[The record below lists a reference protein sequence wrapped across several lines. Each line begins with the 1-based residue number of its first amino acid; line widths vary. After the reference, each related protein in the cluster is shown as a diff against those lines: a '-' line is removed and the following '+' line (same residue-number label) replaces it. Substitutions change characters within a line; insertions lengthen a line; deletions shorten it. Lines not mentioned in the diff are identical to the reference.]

1 MPQPR
6 GTSMSYV
13 SRVLQPEE
21 RVVYVT
27 KLHWFVYLRMVFW
40 LVVAALVAIGSSYAP
55 SELQLPVLIA
65 AGAIVVIALL
75 YGLDAYVKRATTELA
90 ITDRRVIYKTG
101 LIRRHTFEMNLSKV
115 ESVGV
120 TQSIFGRLFGFGEV
134 EIKGT
139 GASLTP
145 IPRISDPLSFRS
157 HITASA

>member
-1 MPQPR
+1 
-6 GTSMSYV
+6 MSYV

-21 RVVYVT
+21 RVVYAT
-27 KLHWFVYLRMVFW
+27 TLHWFVYLRSIFW
-40 LVVAALVAIGSSYAP
+40 LVLSVVVAIGSSFAP
-55 SELQLPVLIA
+55 GELRLPVLVA
-65 AGAIVVIALL
+65 AGVIVVIGVL

-120 TQSIFGRLFGFGEV
+120 NQSLFGRLFGFGEV

-145 IPRISDPLSFRS
+145 IPRISDPLAFRS